1 MDAHCC
7 TAPLNVTSAGGEA
20 VLSHSCGFLTQVE
33 DSTIGNINSRRQ
45 RDGPVKVR
53 LTQVNAVAGRSFSF
67 SFSLKCLA
75 LFAHKA
81 FGQVLGSAL
90 LRNAI
95 APFVTEQNS

>member
-1 MDAHCC
+1 
-7 TAPLNVTSAGGEA
+7 

-45 RDGPVKVR
+45 RDGLVPVKVR

-75 LFAHKA
+75 LFAHKT

>member
-1 MDAHCC
+1 
-7 TAPLNVTSAGGEA
+7 

-33 DSTIGNINSRRQ
+33 GSTVENINSRGQ
-45 RDGPVKVR
+45 RAGLVPVKVR
-53 LTQVNAVAGRSFSF
+53 LTQVNAVAGRSSSF